1 MKLNWFSPIPP
12 AKTDIAHYTKRVL
25 PALSSLV
32 DVTLWTDQRNWD
44 RQLEDLA
51 TVRSYR
57 LERIPWREFNGADVT
72 FYNIGNNPLFHGNIW
87 QLSQRHPGVI
97 VLHDFRLH
105 HFFDGLYRVQW
116 RDLDAYL
123 ATMTRL
129 YGQQGRKDGD
139 ECFKNDARNIEYM
152 AERYPLTPLAI
163 ENALGVIVHNKQSF
177 ETLEKN
183 SESPLAYVP
192 LPFPVNS
199 LPKAPDKS
207 GPPYRLILFGY
218 LGRNRRLS
226 SVFKALAGVPEKD
239 QFHLDIFGN
248 ILDDEREV
256 RAQISRLQLK
266 NHVTLHGFSKETE
279 LDTFLSRSDLA
290 INLRFPTVGEASG
303 SQLRIWAHALPSL
316 VSQVGWYGTLSP
328 DAVVFVR
335 PDGNEV
341 EDIQRHLKAFLAN
354 PARFETMGQQ
364 GRKELEQ
371 NHSPAKYASA
381 VIEMAKMA
389 MSVRSRSAFLEL
401 AERAAANTGDWAN
414 ARSSESLFSKTAAE
428 IFAMT
433 SR

>member
-1 MKLNWFSPIPP
+1 M
-12 AKTDIAHYTKRVL
+12 
-25 PALSSLV
+25 
-32 DVTLWTDQRNWD
+32 
-44 RQLEDLA
+44 
-51 TVRSYR
+51 
-57 LERIPWREFNGADVT
+57 
-72 FYNIGNNPLFHGNIW
+72 
-87 QLSQRHPGVI
+87 I

-183 SESPLAYVP
+183 RESPLAYVP
-192 LPFPVNS
+192 LFPFPVNS
-199 LPKAPDKS
+199 LQKAPDKS
-207 GPPYRLILFGY
+207 GPPYRLILYSGY
-218 LGRNRRLS
+218 LGQTVDSRPFSRLWLECLKKIS
-226 SVFKALAGVPEKD
+226 
-239 QFHLDIFGN
+239 FHLDIFGN

-256 RAQISRLQLK
+256 RAQ
-266 NHVTLHGFSKETE
+266 
-279 LDTFLSRSDLA
+279 LSRTPIKKSRNTPRIFKRNGTGHVSLPSELA

>member
-1 MKLNWFSPIPP
+1 MKLNWFSPLPP
-12 AKTDIAHYTKRVL
+12 AKTDIAHYTKRIL

-44 RQLEDLA
+44 RQLEDFA
-51 TVRSYR
+51 AVRTYR
-57 LERIPWREFNGADVT
+57 LEKIPWRELNSADVT
-72 FYNIGNNPLFHGNIW
+72 CYQIGNNPLFHGSIW
-87 QLSQRHPGVI
+87 QLSQQHPGVI

-116 RDLDAYL
+116 RDRNSYL

-129 YGQQGRKDGD
+129 YGEQGRKDGD
-139 ECFKNDARNIEYM
+139 ECFKNDAKNIEYM
-152 AERYPLTPLAI
+152 AERYPLTQLAI
-163 ENALGVIVHNKQSF
+163 ENALGVIVHNQQSF
-177 ETLEKN
+177 EILARN
-183 SESPLAYVP
+183 LESPLAYVP
-192 LPFPVNS
+192 LPFPVTP
-199 LPKAPDKS
+199 LPKAQGKS

-226 SVFKALAGVPEKD
+226 SVFKALAGMPEKD

-248 ILDDEREV
+248 ILDDEKEV
-256 RAQISRLQLK
+256 RAQISRLRLK
-266 NHVTLHGFSKETE
+266 NHVTLHGFSLETE
-279 LDTFLSRSDLA
+279 LDKYLSQSDLA

-316 VSQVGWYGTLSP
+316 VSEVGWYGTLSP
-328 DAVVFVR
+328 DTVVFVR
-335 PDGNEV
+335 PDGNEI
-341 EDIQRHLKAFLAN
+341 EDIQRHLKAFLEN
-354 PARFETMGQQ
+354 PARFETIGQQ

-371 NHSPAKYASA
+371 NHSPEKYAGA

-389 MSVRSRSAFLEL
+389 MSARSNAAFLEL
-401 AERAAANTGDWAN
+401 AERAAYNTGNWAN
-414 ARSSESLFSKTAAE
+414 AGSSEKLFSKTAAE